1 MSSMSSLTIGVEE
14 VGALTSLKLEGYCN
28 TQLGDL
34 EIWMADG
41 PHVLWS
47 FYAALGLGLGLERSS
62 ASLQSSS

>member
-41 PHVLWS
+41 PYVLWS
-47 FYAALGLGLGLERSS
+47 FYAALGGLGLERSS
-62 ASLQSSS
+62 ASLQSSL